1 MSNNHKHIDVLF
13 SITFNYMARKKAI
26 YPHYSVMRRM

>member
-13 SITFNYMARKKAI
+13 SITFNYMARKKQYI
-26 YPHYSVMRRM
+26 RTTVL